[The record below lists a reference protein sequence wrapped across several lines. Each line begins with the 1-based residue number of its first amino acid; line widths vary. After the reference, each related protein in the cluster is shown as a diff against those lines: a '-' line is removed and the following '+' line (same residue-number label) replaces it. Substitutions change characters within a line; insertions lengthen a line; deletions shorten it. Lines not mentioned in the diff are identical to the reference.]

1 MYLIVF
7 NGLGERLHVD
17 RLVQLVF
24 VQQVDEEIQRA
35 FMDAHLRVQRA
46 DLLIDLHT
54 TLSQSPDTHT
64 QRGVFECVYLY
75 KDDMRE
81 IISKIYKLYLVK

>member
-1 MYLIVF
+1 MYVCVCVYLIVF

-24 VQQVDEEIQRA
+24 VQQVDEEIQRT

-46 DLLIDLHT
+46 NFLIDIHT
-54 TLSQSPDTHT
+54 ALSQSPDTHT
-64 QRGVFECVYLY
+64 HTNTQRSNQRTGN
-75 KDDMRE
+75 
-81 IISKIYKLYLVK
+81 I